1 MDEQRFV
8 VMGAGQVGF
17 YLARALSQQGHSV
30 VVLDLDRRKLRRVEE
45 QLDVSAIRGNGAH
58 VPVLEAAGV
67 EGCDLF
73 LAVAS
78 GDESNLSAAL
88 LAKRMGATRTV
99 VRLRAAETVYAHR
112 KLYEDVFD
120 ADLLLSTNLLTTTR
134 LLDQIRGHDAMA
146 VEYFAEGKVHLRKI
160 HLGERSILTRHQLRD
175 VDLPEGSLVVALF
188 RGDELIIPS
197 GDDHAQTGDDALIL
211 AGSDVID
218 KVEQT
223 LAGKRESLGT
233 VVIAGGG
240 ETGSTVAQAL
250 KPFDVQVKIIER
262 SLRRAEE
269 LASRFPRWEVLHG
282 DATDLSLLQS
292 ERVDQAQFFLALSG
306 HDERNLMA
314 SLLAQELAVPRVL
327 GVYDRGETL
336 DLCRHLGM
344 REIFS
349 PRLLAYQRIQD
360 YIDNGYRANLA
371 SLQGGAAQVIE
382 RRVLEGSAAAGA
394 TLASLDLPRGVIV
407 GTIVRNGQ
415 VLVPKGSD
423 ELLAGDLAILFLR
436 REELDKVHLLFPGRE
451 PLL

>member
-1 MDEQRFV
+1 VDEQRFV
-8 VMGAGQVGF
+8 VMGAGEVGF
-17 YLARALSQQGHSV
+17 HLARALSQQGHSV

-45 QLDVSAIRGNGAH
+45 ELDVSAICGNGTH
-58 VPVLEAAGV
+58 VPVLQAAAV
-67 EGCDLF
+67 DGCDLF

-78 GDESNLSAAL
+78 SDEANLSAAL
-88 LAKRMGATRTV
+88 MAKRMGAARTV

-112 KLYEDVFD
+112 KLYEDVFE

-160 HLGERSILTRHQLRD
+160 HIGEGSLLTRHQLRD
-175 VDLPEGSLVVALF
+175 LELPEKSLVAALF

-197 GDDHAQTGDDALIL
+197 GDDRAETGDDALIL
-211 AGSDVID
+211 ASSDVIN
-218 KVEQT
+218 KVEQ
-223 LAGKRESLGT
+223 LLSGRRESLGT

-240 ETGSTVAQAL
+240 ETGFTVAEAL

-269 LASRFPRWEVLHG
+269 LAGCFPRWDVLHG

-327 GVYDRGETL
+327 GVYDRAETL

-349 PRLLAYQRIQD
+349 PRLLAYQRIHE
-360 YIDNGYRANLA
+360 YIENGYRSNLA
-371 SLQGGAAQVIE
+371 SLHGGAAQVIE
-382 RRVLEGSAAAGA
+382 RQVLAGSAAADA
-394 TLASLDLPRGVIV
+394 ALAELDLPRGVIV
-407 GTIVRNGQ
+407 GAIVRNGE
-415 VLVPKGSD
+415 VLVPTGSD
-423 ELLAGDLAILFLR
+423 RLMAGDQVTLFLR
-436 REELDKVHLLFPGRE
+436 REEVDKVHLLFPGRE